1 MLAIT
6 TTVVITVVKF
16 SLALSLGLV
25 GALSIVRFRAAIKE
39 PEELIHLFL
48 RDLFKISLNE
58 IIHIKY
64 RRSYLKHPSGIR
76 LTLDRN
82 LSYKLSNTNIN
93 KSLDFEV
100 LEFKYDYSKDN
111 YFRNYIFSRFSKM
124 PIRLTKCS
132 KYVEAITNE
141 YS

>member
-76 LTLDRN
+76 LTSDRN

-93 KSLDFEV
+93 KSLDFEI

>member
-76 LTLDRN
+76 LTSDRN

-111 YFRNYIFSRFSKM
+111 YFSNYIFSRFSKM